1 MAKTAKSPTLREES
15 EQRLLLL
22 FGSNLRKIREKKGL
36 SQEQIA
42 YEAGFSRS
50 YYTEVETGKR
60 NISLLN
66 IIRIASLLQVE
77 LNELIKLK
85 DFKPQSEK

>member
-1 MAKTAKSPTLREES
+1 MAKSKKTES
-15 EQRLLLL
+15 NRADNEVQLLKI
-22 FGSNLRKIREKKGL
+22 FGDNLRLIREQKEL

-66 IIRIASLLQVE
+66 IIRIASLLEVE
-77 LNELIKLK
+77 LSDLIHLK
-85 DFKPQSEK
+85 EFKIK

>member
-1 MAKTAKSPTLREES
+1 MAKSKKSSGNRQERDIEIL
-15 EQRLLLL
+15 QL
-22 FGSNLRKIREKKGL
+22 FGENLRKCREKRNL
-36 SQEQIA
+36 TQEQLA

-77 LNELIKLK
+77 LSDLLRLK
-85 DFKPQSEK
+85 DLFSK